1 VAVTVSRSRDEQALV
16 PAINPVSEVQVPY
29 VGRYLMLS
37 SVDRRAGGQGVVLFA
52 RGNGSAKEYA
62 VKFYTQLEA
71 FSRERDLYM
80 EPCLREMMPAT
91 QEIIGNEDA
100 AIRMP
105 DGFVFPPCIVIE
117 KGESLDV
124 WAIRERHDFVTVLQ
138 VLCHVAERLKVLHAA
153 GWVHR
158 DLKPGNVLRRPEQHS
173 WTLID
178 FGCTARIGA
187 IVAQPLAPQP
197 SEPHLVIQSASC
209 VCLFVCLR
217 AVAEPPH
224 RRRRCRFCF

>member
-1 VAVTVSRSRDEQALV
+1 
-16 PAINPVSEVQVPY
+16 VQVPY

-37 SVDRRAGGQGVVLFA
+37 SVDRRAGGQGVVQFA

-62 VKFYTQLEA
+62 VKFYTQFEA
-71 FSRERDLYM
+71 FYRERDLYM

-105 DGFVFPPCIVIE
+105 TGFVFPPCIVIE

-124 WAIRERHDFVTVLQ
+124 WALRERHDFVTVLQ

-187 IVAQPLAPQP
+187 TLPTGQCPAFNTTALCTASRDLILQSYDSRSAVFVYEPLPTAPTP
-197 SEPHLVIQSASC
+197 LSAAAAASDN
-209 VCLFVCLR
+209 V
-217 AVAEPPH
+217 
-224 RRRRCRFCF
+224 